1 MSEENTTLAFDLLCE
16 CTSVWGIHSDPL
28 TVAYENSVYDVVAHT
43 CSKNHV
49 KNRMKV
55 EPRV

>member
-1 MSEENTTLAFDLLCE
+1 MSEENTKLAFQLLCE
-16 CTSVWGIHSDPL
+16 RTSVWGIYSDPL
-28 TVAYENSVYDVVAHT
+28 IVAYENSVYDVVAHT